1 MKIKNEIDLKFKGH
15 FWIDEFNDL
24 QKRANKRKEELNK
37 ELSKKDG
44 EQEDI
49 LHYLEFKKCDAIITS
64 KLVKK
69 LKEVRKERRLIKEE
83 LEAVQ
88 RITQG
93 INERKEKNRNYKF
106 RTNVIMEVLE
116 GYINNNGDE

>member
-1 MKIKNEIDLKFKGH
+1 MKIKNEMRLDFRGH
-15 FWIDEFNDL
+15 FWLSEFNDL
-24 QKRANKRKEELNK
+24 QKRATNRKEELCK

-49 LHYLEFKKCDAIITS
+49 LHYLEFKKCDAIIAS

-93 INERKEKNRNYKF
+93 INERKEKNKDYKF
-106 RTNVIMEVLE
+106 RTNVVMEILE
-116 GYINNNGDE
+116 GYINEEE

>member
-1 MKIKNEIDLKFKGH
+1 MEIKNEMELDFRGH
-15 FWIDEFNDL
+15 FWLSEFNDL
-24 QKRANKRKEELNK
+24 QKRATNRKEELCK

-93 INERKEKNRNYKF
+93 INERKEKNKDYKF
-106 RTNVIMEVLE
+106 RTNVVMEILE
-116 GYINNNGDE
+116 EYINKEV

>member
-1 MKIKNEIDLKFKGH
+1 MKIKNEMGLDFRGH
-15 FWIDEFNDL
+15 FWLSEFNDL
-24 QKRANKRKEELNK
+24 QKRATKRKEELCK

-93 INERKEKNRNYKF
+93 INERKEKNKNYKF
-106 RTNVIMEVLE
+106 RTNVVMEILE
-116 GYINNNGDE
+116 GYINEEE

>member
-1 MKIKNEIDLKFKGH
+1 MKIKNEMRLDFRGH
-15 FWIDEFNDL
+15 FWLSEFNDL
-24 QKRANKRKEELNK
+24 QKRATNRKEELCK

-93 INERKEKNRNYKF
+93 INERKLKDKEYKF
-106 RTNVIMEVLE
+106 RTNVVMEILE
-116 GYINNNGDE
+116 GYINEEE

>member
-1 MKIKNEIDLKFKGH
+1 MKIKNEMSLDFRGH
-15 FWIDEFNDL
+15 FWLSEFNDL
-24 QKRANKRKEELNK
+24 QKRATKRKEELCK

-93 INERKEKNRNYKF
+93 INERKEKSKDYKF
-106 RTNVIMEVLE
+106 RTNVVMEILE
-116 GYINNNGDE
+116 GYINEGE

>member
-1 MKIKNEIDLKFKGH
+1 MKIKNEMGLDFRGH
-15 FWIDEFNDL
+15 FWLSEFNDL
-24 QKRANKRKEELNK
+24 QKRANKRKEELCK

-93 INERKEKNRNYKF
+93 INERKEKNKNYKF
-106 RTNVIMEVLE
+106 RTNVVMEILE
-116 GYINNNGDE
+116 GYINEGEQI

>member
-1 MKIKNEIDLKFKGH
+1 MKIKNEMSLDFRGH
-15 FWIDEFNDL
+15 FWLSEFNDL
-24 QKRANKRKEELNK
+24 QKRAAKRKEELCK

-49 LHYLEFKKCDAIITS
+49 LHYLEFKKCDAVITS

-69 LKEVRKERRLIKEE
+69 LKEIRKERRLIKEE

-93 INERKEKNRNYKF
+93 INERKEKSKDYKF
-106 RTNVIMEVLE
+106 RTNVVMEILE
-116 GYINNNGDE
+116 GYINEGE

>member
-1 MKIKNEIDLKFKGH
+1 MKIKNEMSLDFRGH
-15 FWIDEFNDL
+15 FWLSEFNDL
-24 QKRANKRKEELNK
+24 QKRATKRKEELCK

-93 INERKEKNRNYKF
+93 INERKEKNKNYKF
-106 RTNVIMEVLE
+106 RTNVVMEILE

>member
-1 MKIKNEIDLKFKGH
+1 MKIKNEMGLDFRGH
-15 FWIDEFNDL
+15 FWLSEFNDL
-24 QKRANKRKEELNK
+24 QKRANKRKAELNK

-49 LHYLEFKKCDAIITS
+49 LHCLEFKKCNAIITS
-64 KLVKK
+64 KLAKK

-93 INERKEKNRNYKF
+93 INKRKEKSKDYKF
-106 RTNVIMEVLE
+106 RTNVVMEIIE
-116 GYINNNGDE
+116 GYINEGE

>member
-1 MKIKNEIDLKFKGH
+1 MKIKNEMSLDFRGH
-15 FWIDEFNDL
+15 FWLSEFNDL
-24 QKRANKRKEELNK
+24 QKRATKRKEELNK

-49 LHYLEFKKCDAIITS
+49 LHYLEFKKCNAIITS

-83 LEAVQ
+83 LEAIQ

-93 INERKEKNRNYKF
+93 INERKEKSKDYKF
-106 RTNVIMEVLE
+106 RTNVVMEILE
-116 GYINNNGDE
+116 GYINEGE

>member
-1 MKIKNEIDLKFKGH
+1 MKIKNEIELNFKGRT
-15 FWIDEFNDL
+15 WLNEFNDL
-24 QKRANKRKEELNK
+24 QKRATKRKEELCK

-93 INERKEKNRNYKF
+93 INERKEKNKQYKF
-106 RTNVIMEVLE
+106 RTNIITEILE
-116 GYINNNGDE
+116 GYINEEE

>member
-1 MKIKNEIDLKFKGH
+1 MKIKNEMSLDFRGH
-15 FWIDEFNDL
+15 FWLSEFNDL
-24 QKRANKRKEELNK
+24 QKRATKRKEELCK

-49 LHYLEFKKCDAIITS
+49 LHYLEFKKCDAVITS

-69 LKEVRKERRLIKEE
+69 LKKVRKERRLIKEE

-93 INERKEKNRNYKF
+93 INERKEKNKNYKF
-106 RTNVIMEVLE
+106 RTNVVMEILE
-116 GYINNNGDE
+116 GYINEEE